1 MTDPVTATALR
12 QRAEVLL
19 LQAARQ
25 HLEQAP
31 RSRVVASITFG
42 MAMAL
47 MDAADWLEQPDGGP
61 QPGDARTVRPCS
73 RRPGACLA
81 SPAPIGPSRITLK
94 HTASAGVAHTRPWA
108 AI

>member
-1 MTDPVTATALR
+1 MTDPVTPTALR

-25 HLEQAP
+25 HLEQVP
-31 RSRVVASITFG
+31 RCRVVASITFG

-47 MDAADWLEQPDGGP
+47 MDAADWLEQPDSRS

-73 RRPGACLA
+73 RRPSSRRARVWLRPRRSGRRA
-81 SPAPIGPSRITLK
+81 SR
-94 HTASAGVAHTRPWA
+94 
-108 AI
+108 